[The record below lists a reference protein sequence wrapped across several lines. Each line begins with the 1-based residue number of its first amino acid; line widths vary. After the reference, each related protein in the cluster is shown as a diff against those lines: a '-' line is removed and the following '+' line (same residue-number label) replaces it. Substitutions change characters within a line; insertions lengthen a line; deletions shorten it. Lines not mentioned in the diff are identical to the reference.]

1 MMDDCGEDIV
11 FSLVVYNEFYWEV
24 ESFKSLLSS
33 YYKSGTSKSLNVYI
47 FDNTVIQKKNE
58 EPYFEKINIKYLA
71 FGENMGISK
80 SYNYLVD
87 VASNEG
93 FEWIVFLDQDT
104 RLSLDFY
111 HKYIETI
118 SELNLKK
125 VDIAVPIVK
134 SGTKILSPSLYKNYR
149 TKLLDSIPSII
160 CLNDYSAINSGLL
173 INCEFFSKVGG
184 YNEELFLDFCDH
196 DFFFKIKQYRKSIFV
211 IDTELQQDFSAETDS
226 MDKALTRYKL
236 FIKDL
241 NSFKRNRNQLV
252 LLFLVDIPHL
262 LKLLLKYKSLKFLK
276 YRLNKK

>member
-1 MMDDCGEDIV
+1 MDNCSSSIV
-11 FSLVVYNEFYWEV
+11 FSLVVYNELYWEV
-24 ESFKSLLSS
+24 QSFKTLISS
-33 YYKSGTSKSLNVYI
+33 YSNCGTSELLNIYI
-47 FDNTVIQKKNE
+47 FDNTLIQKKTE
-58 EPYFEKINIKYLA
+58 MPTFENVNIKYIT
-71 FGENMGISK
+71 FGENRGISK

-87 VASNEG
+87 VASKEG

-104 RLSLDFY
+104 RLSMDFY
-111 HKYIETI
+111 PKYIETI
-118 SELNLKK
+118 SRLNLKK

-134 SGTKILSPSLYKNYR
+134 SGTKILSPSLYKNFR

-196 DFFFKIKQYRKSIFV
+196 DFFLKIKQYRKSIFI
-211 IDTELQQDFSAETDS
+211 IDTVLQQDFSAETDS

-236 FIKDL
+236 FTKDL
-241 NSFKRNRNQLV
+241 KSFKRNRNQLI